1 MAREWVVEGV
11 ILRRWTAG
19 EADKR
24 ISLLTPDSG
33 KLYLRVKGTQK
44 AGSRMGMLTEPL
56 NWVQGRVIEGR
67 HQRLLVQ
74 PHLVRT
80 YLQLRTDLER
90 LSVALALTEMVDR
103 WLAEGHP
110 EPEVYALLLKAL
122 DALER
127 GAEASTLLGWVMW
140 RLLALLGYSPELSRC
155 AVCGCP
161 PSEAGEWYLLGG
173 TGLCP
178 ACKPASEEML
188 TLSAAQRHR
197 LQDWMTRTE
206 PPEGSEPSAPA
217 LVRLALRYAEGVL
230 ETEPRWL
237 AFWER
242 LSTLRE

>member
-11 ILRRWTAG
+11 ILRRWTSG

-24 ISLLTPDSG
+24 VSLLTPDCG
-33 KLYLRVKGTQK
+33 KLYLRVRGTQK

-56 NWVQGRVIEGR
+56 NRVQGRVIEGR

-74 PHLVRT
+74 PHLLHT
-80 YLQLRTDLER
+80 YLQIRADLER

-122 DALER
+122 DALES
-127 GAEASTLLGWVMW
+127 GADAPTLLGWMIW
-140 RLLALLGYSPELSRC
+140 RLLALLGYSPELSHC
-155 AVCGCP
+155 AVCGALAP
-161 PSEAGEWYLLGG
+161 EEGEWHLSGG

-178 ACKPASEEML
+178 TCKPASEAAL
-188 TLSAAQRHR
+188 TLSAPQRKR
-197 LQDWMTRTE
+197 LQTWMNQSE
-206 PPEGSEPSAPA
+206 PPKEAEPCAQP
-217 LVRLALRYAEGVL
+217 LVRLALRYAESVL
-230 ETEPRWL
+230 EAEPRWL
-237 AFWER
+237 SFWER